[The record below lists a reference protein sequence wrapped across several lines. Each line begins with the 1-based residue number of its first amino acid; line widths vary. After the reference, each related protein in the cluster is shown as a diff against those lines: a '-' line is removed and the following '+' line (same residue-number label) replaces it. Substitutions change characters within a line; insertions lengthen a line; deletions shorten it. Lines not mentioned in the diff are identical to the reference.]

1 MVRTVTK
8 FFLVYLMTLITY
20 SELIGA
26 DSNEIE
32 VRPTA
37 EELIEAEPKSVIT
50 AAFRVT
56 NISCLE
62 QQFIADLELP
72 EGWKIITREF
82 PFSLS
87 ENQTE
92 IKLVSF
98 HIPSFALAGKYNL
111 TYRVHSRDNPSISDL
126 YSFTVVVM
134 SVRKLDI
141 KVIKKTDYAIAGETY
156 SILYLVKNWS
166 NQTEEFR
173 IEISNHDDLE
183 LEIDTYEYLLK
194 AGESIEIPVKI
205 KSDENVKKQI
215 KQVIYAKLLSKG
227 KEEVMAMVSSQV
239 IIIPKNIKR
248 SLPYRYF
255 PLYTSIRAF
264 STFDTKEKYGYQF
277 DVKGE
282 GELDEKGKKNLAF
295 HIRSPSAY
303 GKSVLAKYDEY
314 NIHYYTDIY
323 GIKLGDFRYSLSNL
337 TENSRYGRGVEGSVK
352 FNRFRIGGYY
362 EKSRWMF
369 GPTREITGFVD
380 FFINKNNIIGINYLN
395 KKEEEQVNDIYSVE
409 GNFRVLKDT
418 DIKLETA
425 FSNKNKDT
433 EYSHLLDL
441 SGLEKGFAYS
451 LRYIYATRDFPGYY
465 RDTKY
470 VTANVSIPVINKLRL
485 SGRIQNQ
492 KRNFELDTTRYS
504 APYTKQYSFGLNYN
518 LRSSLR
524 LSFLAR
530 KRSSEDRLPAHL
542 FDYDENGFVFQMD
555 SRFNYFGFS
564 FYTNLGETYNNITD
578 KISSM
583 SRYRFS
589 SSLYVNKCQKYN
601 IYAMYDESSI
611 YRIDNSKRW
620 TVGADCDITVSNKFY
635 LSLRYK
641 TNASTEDYYTNR
653 DLLEGYIRYKF
664 PNNHRISLQ
673 CRQTLLKNS
682 VDKKETAIMF
692 NYQAPFNIPIGL
704 KTYVGSV
711 SGQVNNMETNQPLKN
726 VVVRLNNFSVVTN
739 DKGKFKF
746 PVLNP
751 GKYLLS
757 IDRATIG
764 LDKLTVPDTP
774 ITLEVQPMEEKE
786 IEINIVTGAA
796 IAGKINIFKY
806 IGKED
811 SLYNKQIIIEN
822 NQNSQRKYYLVGE
835 GKDGSSLY
843 RNGGVPNIIVEI
855 QKGDKVL
862 RNITDAL
869 GRFEFRE
876 LEPGTWRIKL
886 YDDNLPPYH
895 KFEKEVSNVELNP
908 GENKEIQ
915 LRVFQIKR
923 KIRFKNSGGTLQQ
936 KSKEEI
942 DKRTREKSAGLKFNY
957 K

>member
-1 MVRTVTK
+1 MIRTVAK
-8 FFLVYLMTLITY
+8 FFLFFLMALLSY
-20 SELIGA
+20 SELRGEN
-26 DSNEIE
+26 SNEIE
-32 VRPTA
+32 VRPTG
-37 EELIEAEPKSVIT
+37 EELIEAEPKSVVT
-50 AAFRVT
+50 TAFRVT
-56 NISCLE
+56 NISSPE
-62 QQFIADLELP
+62 QEFIAELKLP

-98 HIPSFALAGKYNL
+98 HIPSFALAGKYTL

-141 KVIKKTDYAIAGETY
+141 KVIKKTDYAIAGDIY
-156 SILYLVKNWS
+156 SILYRVKNWS

-173 IEISNHDDLE
+173 IAISNHDDLE
-183 LEIDTYEYLLK
+183 LVIDTYEYSLN

-205 KSDENVKKQI
+205 TSDKNIKKQI
-215 KQVIYAKLLSKG
+215 KQVIFAKILSKA
-227 KEEVMAMVSSQV
+227 KEEVMTMVSSQV

-255 PLYTSIRAF
+255 PLHTAVRAF
-264 STFDTKEKYGYQF
+264 STFNQKEKYGYQF

-314 NIHYYTDIY
+314 NVHYHTDAY
-323 GIKLGDFRYSLSNL
+323 SIKVGDFRYSLSNL
-337 TENSRYGRGVEGSVK
+337 TENSRYGRGAEGSVSLG
-352 FNRFRIGGYY
+352 RFQMGGYY

-369 GPTREITGFVD
+369 GPTREIAGFVD
-380 FFINKNNIIGINYLN
+380 FFINKKNIIGINYLN

-425 FSNKNKDT
+425 FSNKNSNT
-433 EYSHLLDL
+433 EYAHLLDL
-441 SGLEKGFAYS
+441 TGLEKGFAYS

-470 VTANVSIPVINKLRL
+470 VTANLSVPVINNLRL
-485 SGRIQNQ
+485 TGRIQNQ

-504 APYTKQYSFGLNYN
+504 APYTKQYSFGINYN

-524 LSFLAR
+524 LSCLAR
-530 KRSSEDRLPAHL
+530 KRSSEDRLPARL
-542 FDYDENGFVFQMD
+542 FDYDESGLVFQMN

-564 FYTNLGETYNNITD
+564 FYTNLGESYNKITD
-578 KISSM
+578 KTSKM

-589 SSLYVNKCQKYN
+589 SLLYVNKWQKYN
-601 IYAMYDESSI
+601 FYAMYDESSI
-611 YRIDNSKRW
+611 YRIGNSKRW
-620 TVGADCDITVSNKFY
+620 TLGVDCDITISDKLY
-635 LSLRYK
+635 CSLRYK

-682 VDKKETAIMF
+682 IDKKETAILF
-692 NYQAPFNIPIGL
+692 NYQAPFHIPLGL

-711 SGQVNNMETNQPLKN
+711 SGHVYDMETQEPLKN
-726 VVVRLNNFSVVTN
+726 VVIRLNNFSVVTD

-746 PVLNP
+746 PALNP

-764 LDKLTVPDTP
+764 LDKVTVPDTP
-774 ITLEVQPMEEKE
+774 ITLEVHPSQENEFK
-786 IEINIVTGAA
+786 IDIVKGAV
-796 IAGKINIFKY
+796 ISGKINIFKY
-806 IGKED
+806 VSKED
-811 SLYNKQIIIEN
+811 SLYKKQIIIED
-822 NQNSQRKYYLVGE
+822 NQDSQRKYYLVGE

-855 QKGDKVL
+855 QNGDKVL

-869 GRFEFRE
+869 GKFEFRE
-876 LEPGTWRIKL
+876 LKPGTWRVKL

-895 KFEKEVSNVELNP
+895 KFEKEVLNVELNP
-908 GENKEIQ
+908 GESKEIQ

-923 KIRFKNSGGTLQQ
+923 TIRFKNSGGTLKQ

-942 DKRTREKSAGLKFNY
+942 EKRTREKSAGLKFNY
-957 K
+957 E